1 MEQAGALEQSVEVI
15 ILRPGCREARPC
27 AVVDDLRRAQP
38 GADAEEVKPHAP
50 RMKRDGGAVDACA
63 AHRRH
68 RTATQCVR
76 RNRADH
82 RAVVT
87 KMRESDRSEEHT
99 SELQSLMRISYA
111 VFCLKKKKNTI

>member
-1 MEQAGALEQSVEVI
+1 MRISDWSSDVCSSDLEMEQAGALEQSVEVI

-38 GADAEEVKPHAP
+38 GADAEEIKPHAP
-50 RMKRDGGAVDACA
+50 RMKRDGGAVAACA

-76 RNRADH
+76 RDR
-82 RAVVT
+82 
-87 KMRESDRSEEHT
+87 KSD
-99 SELQSLMRISYA
+99 A
-111 VFCLKKKKNTI
+111 

>member
-1 MEQAGALEQSVEVI
+1 MCFLFKQQAADDVRISDWSSDV
-15 ILRPGCREARPC
+15 CSS
-27 AVVDDLRRAQP
+27 DLRRARP
-38 GADAEEVKPHAP
+38 GADAEEVKPHP
-50 RMKRDGGAVDACA
+50 TRMERDGGAVDACA

-87 KMRESDRSEEHT
+87 KMREADGSEER
-99 SELQSLMRISYA
+99 SVGNACAS
-111 VFCLKKKKNTI
+111 